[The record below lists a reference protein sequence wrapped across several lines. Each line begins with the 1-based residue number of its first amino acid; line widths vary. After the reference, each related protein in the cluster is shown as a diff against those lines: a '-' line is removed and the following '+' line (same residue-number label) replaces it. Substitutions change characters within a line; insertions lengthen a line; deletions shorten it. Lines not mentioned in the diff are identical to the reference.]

1 MTDRCWPAKK
11 CEGDFKCRVHD
22 GEHAVA
28 VFTQPT
34 SIAKGFAATVDQAS
48 DTAGSV
54 PSIAS
59 DFETVKEALDAFIRY
74 AIYHGSEVT
83 ITEAEVALHHIE
95 AALVTLAADL
105 EELQDCYDRSEARVR
120 ELEEHPITPQH
131 EVEVDGLLARIA
143 ELEETLASY
152 GPFGDGWHASED
164 VMRINELEAA
174 LREIADGAK
183 PGGHLHYD
191 VISRIARRALNE
203 ETT

>member
-83 ITEAEVALHHIE
+83 ITEAEVALDRIE
-95 AALVTLAADL
+95 VALVTLAADL
-105 EELQDCYDRSEARVR
+105 

-143 ELEETLASY
+143 ELE
-152 GPFGDGWHASED
+152 
-164 VMRINELEAA
+164 AA
-174 LREIADGAK
+174 LRVYVSGYHLCDRRPCSCGAYTD
-183 PGGHLHYD
+183 L
-191 VISRIARRALNE
+191 RRALKE
-203 ETT
+203 EK